1 MKILSLCGLLGYGYD
16 EKSLEAA
23 KTMDIDYI
31 GVDAGSTDPGPC
43 YLGKGTSFTNRSAV
57 KRDVEL
63 VLPWALEKKIPLIVG
78 TAGGAGSD
86 VHLQWMR
93 EIVEEIAAE
102 KGLKFKMAL
111 IQTEVTA
118 EYVKEKL
125 AAGKVIEMGPG
136 LTLTEENIDKCS
148 HIVSQI
154 GVGPFLKALEEDDVD
169 VILAGRACDTAIYAA
184 PALKHG
190 MDEGLAVHMAKI
202 MECGGLC
209 AEPMAAADC
218 MVATIET
225 DSFTLEPPS
234 RNRICTIG
242 RVAAHTMYEQGNPY
256 YIYEPDGMADLRES
270 QYEQVTDRAVRVTN
284 SKFVHAEKPTIK
296 LEGAML
302 AGYRTLSIAAINDP
316 MTIQRVDQIFDI
328 VKAFVANNMQG
339 KVAPEDYTVTL
350 RKFGTPLPGVE
361 VPEMPTCNLGVVIDI
376 VAKTQDIANTICA
389 LCRSRFLHTDYP
401 GRKSSAGNLA
411 FAYSP
416 SDIVFG
422 PVYTFGVYHLVEV
435 DDLCETARISYV
447 KVGEQA

>member
-16 EKSLEAA
+16 EKSLDAA
-23 KTMDIDYI
+23 MAQDIDYI

-43 YLGKGTSFTNRSAV
+43 YLGKGTSFTNRNAV

-63 VLPWALEKKIPLIVG
+63 VLPRALERKIPFIVG
-78 TAGGAGSD
+78 TSGGSGAD
-86 VHLQWMR
+86 VHVQWLR
-93 EIVEEIAAE
+93 EIVKEIAE
-102 KGLKFKMAL
+102 ERGLSFKMA
-111 IQTEVTA
+111 IINTEVTA

-125 AAGKVIEMGPG
+125 RAGKVKELGPG

-154 GVGPFLKALEEDDVD
+154 GVGPFLKALEEDVD
-169 VILAGRACDTAIYAA
+169 VILAGRACDTAIYSA

-202 MECGGLC
+202 MECGALC

-218 MVATIET
+218 MVASIES
-225 DSFTLEPPS
+225 DSFTLEPPGQ
-234 RNRICTIG
+234 NRICTVG

-256 YIYEPDGMADLRES
+256 YIYEPDGMADLRDS
-270 QYEQVTDRAVRVTN
+270 QYEQVSDRAVRVTN
-284 SKFVHAEKPTIK
+284 SKFVHAETPTIK

-302 AGYRTLSIAAINDP
+302 AGYRTLTIASINDP
-316 MTIQRVDQIFDI
+316 MTIKKVDDIFEI
-328 VKAFVANNMQG
+328 VKAFVARNMEG
-339 KVAPEDYTVTL
+339 KVASEDYTITL
-350 RKFGTPLPGVE
+350 RKFGTPLPGTE
-361 VPEMPTCNLGVVIDI
+361 IPELPTCNMGIVIDV
-376 VAKTQDIANTICA
+376 VAKTQDIANTIVS

-411 FAYSP
+411 FPYSP

-447 KVGEQA
+447 KVGKEA